1 MRIVLSYLSVIDSK
15 TIQEKIKYASYEKKI
30 VFKKYLRCCPK
41 EKKKE
46 TIDVEIKMIRTDWL
60 FRKQNLSS
68 KNNDFLELINTLDE
82 SNNQALYTT
91 TFVNA
96 LMEIFYI

>member
-1 MRIVLSYLSVIDSK
+1 
-15 TIQEKIKYASYEKKI
+15 
-30 VFKKYLRCCPK
+30 
-41 EKKKE
+41 
-46 TIDVEIKMIRTDWL
+46 MIRTDWL

-82 SNNQALYTT
+82 SDNQALYTT

-96 LMEIFYI
+96 LMETIYI